1 MSLTVDL
8 LLTRLVNVVTFLFP
22 KIMATAV
29 LEGAQANCEA
39 GGGVDKRLEVCRVKP
54 LLVTIF
60 KDEGV
65 ETLIGF
71 VSLFTVAG
79 HKAETGFP

>member
-8 LLTRLVNVVTFLFP
+8 LLTRLVNVVIFLFP
-22 KIMATAV
+22 KNMATAV
-29 LEGAQANCEA
+29 LEGAWENREA
-39 GGGVDKRLEVCRVKP
+39 DRLEACRVKP

-60 KDEGV
+60 KVEGV

-71 VSLFTVAG
+71 ISFFTVAG
-79 HKAETGFP
+79 H

>member
-8 LLTRLVNVVTFLFP
+8 LLTRLVNVVSFLFP

-29 LEGAQANCEA
+29 LEGAWGNREA
-39 GGGVDKRLEVCRVKP
+39 DGGVDKRFEVCRIKP

-60 KDEGV
+60 KDDGV
-65 ETLIGF
+65 ETLVDLISF
-71 VSLFTVAG
+71 FTVAG

>member
-8 LLTRLVNVVTFLFP
+8 LLTRLVNIVSFLFP
-22 KIMATAV
+22 EIMATAV
-29 LEGAQANCEA
+29 LEGAWENREA
-39 GGGVDKRLEVCRVKP
+39 ERLEACRVKP

-65 ETLIGF
+65 EGVIDLISF
-71 VSLFTVAG
+71 FTIAG

>member
-1 MSLTVDL
+1 MSLTVDQ
-8 LLTRLVNVVTFLFP
+8 LLTRLVNLVSFLFP

-29 LEGAQANCEA
+29 LEGAWENREA
-39 GGGVDKRLEVCRVKP
+39 ERLEACRVKP
-54 LLVTIF
+54 FLTIF

-65 ETLIGF
+65 ETLIDLISF
-71 VSLFTVAG
+71 FTVAG